1 MRPTHRKALA
11 SIRPLRLLT
20 LALSV
25 AVLTP
30 VVTLAAEPEP
40 EAPAATPAPAPT
52 PAATPAPAPTTPA
65 TPTPAPGPGTGP
77 LGVRGNDPTSPPAAA
92 DEVHDFKLRELE
104 EKVVTLKEKVFRS
117 KTRLLLLKERLLNDV
132 IAEAKVVIFHEN
144 DMGSSFKPVSVL
156 YHLDGEKIY
165 FQDDSTKLLEDTA
178 SFEIFNQNLVP
189 GNHVLSV
196 EMVYRGDSSVFA
208 YLKDYLF
215 KLRASYTFYATKGK
229 ITTVRAI
236 GFQKGD
242 ITYDLRERPS
252 ITFDV
257 KQVSYTS
264 DVGAPVTPGT
274 APANPTAPDGAT
286 EGSPK

>member
-1 MRPTHRKALA
+1 MMENARRPAATAVRAAWLMATLGVIGVALVTHRVDAF
-11 SIRPLRLLT
+11 
-20 LALSV
+20 
-25 AVLTP
+25 
-30 VVTLAAEPEP
+30 AAEPAP
-40 EAPAATPAPAPT
+40 EAPPAPAPAGDPAPL
-52 PAATPAPAPTTPA
+52 PAAPSPTPGPAVPG
-65 TPTPAPGPGTGP
+65 PTPA
-77 LGVRGNDPTSPPAAA
+77 SPPTGARGTEAGGTPAGA

-104 EKVVTLKEKVFRS
+104 EKVVNLKEKVFRS

-165 FQDDSTKLLEDTA
+165 FQDDSTKMLEDTA
-178 SFEIFNQNLVP
+178 TFEIFNQNLVP

-196 EMVYRGDSSVFA
+196 EMVYRGDSALFA

-236 GFQKGD
+236 GYQKGD

-257 KQVSYTS
+257 KQVSYTAEQA
-264 DVGAPVTPGT
+264 VGAPTGPATPEGT
-274 APANPTAPDGAT
+274 
-286 EGSPK
+286 PK

>member
-1 MRPTHRKALA
+1 MEERTTPTGPMRRQGAKALGRSPGNA
-11 SIRPLRLLT
+11 ARVVMT
-20 LALSV
+20 LVAL
-25 AVLTP
+25 AWCGMAH
-30 VVTLAAEPEP
+30 AAEPEP
-40 EAPAATPAPAPT
+40 APSPRGGPT
-52 PAATPAPAPTTPA
+52 GTLGPTIGTTPTA
-65 TPTPAPGPGTGP
+65 
-77 LGVRGNDPTSPPAAA
+77 PPAAA
-92 DEVHDFKLRELE
+92 DDVHDYKLRELE

-144 DMGSSFKPVSVL
+144 DMGSSFKPVQVL

-165 FQDDSTKLLEDTA
+165 FQDDTTKLLEEQQNI
-178 SFEIFNQNLVP
+178 EIFAQNMVP

-196 EMVYRGDSSVFA
+196 EMVYRGDSSIFA

-236 GFQKGD
+236 GYQKGD

-264 DVGAPVTPGT
+264 EEPINPGAPATPGAT
-274 APANPTAPDGAT
+274 PGAAPTTPPAPEGA
-286 EGSPK
+286 PK